1 MAGRMNYS
9 WSSVRP
15 VLKISTTNYL
25 TELIFSSRWRIS
37 NFKILL
43 SARAEVKRWSTV
55 ILIARPG
62 KSLKLISEIVQSKI
76 ETLTTT
82 GQIYLKLITG
92 RVLGE

>member
-1 MAGRMNYS
+1 M
-9 WSSVRP
+9 P
-15 VLKISTTNYL
+15 KI
-25 TELIFSSRWRIS
+25 
-37 NFKILL
+37 KILL

-62 KSLKLISEIVQSKI
+62 KSLKLISEIVQSQI
-76 ETLTTT
+76 ETLTMT